1 MGTLRDKATWPD
13 EILNGYGIIGVCM
26 DFPQWPASVLVDDI
40 EQNIVMDRGLD
51 LDKGLYMYKIEP
63 YPESHHI

>member
-1 MGTLRDKATWPD
+1 MGTIRPTAKIKDKIS
-13 EILNGYGIIGVCM
+13 EIWEDIDTDC
-26 DFPQWPASVLVDDI
+26 PRWPANILLDDI
-40 EQNIVMDRGLD
+40 KQEIVTDVGLD